1 MLRAEHITKTYDAG
15 RKIALQDFSLEIP
28 KASIYGLLGPNGAGK
43 TTFIRIG
50 NQIIQAD
57 KGKIFFN
64 IYVERN
70 RDRDRGRP

>member
-43 TTFIRIG
+43 TTFIRIVKLFKR
-50 NQIIQAD
+50 IR
-57 KGKIFFN
+57 GKFFLM
-64 IYVERN
+64 IHC
-70 RDRDRGRP
+70 